1 MKEGEGKVRKK
12 GEGDK
17 GRVKKGRVK
26 GGRVKGGRVKGGRV
40 KEDSVKKR
48 KKYIELFPWSKHY
61 FS

>member
-1 MKEGEGKVRKK
+1 MKEGEGKVRKQ

-26 GGRVKGGRVKGGRV
+26 GGRVKGGKVK
-40 KEDSVKKR
+40 KDSVKKR